1 MKPMKISGLRVLAGV
16 LALAWTAGCSG
27 NSGPNPAASGPAQ
40 SNPAS
45 SPSAAPGGPASGTVW
60 IIGGST
66 LTRLQQSSDTSGALM
81 KNFDTPNAYVVV
93 TAKQWSIPAGWT
105 STPTASFTSYSA
117 LQSALDG
124 GTLDP
129 RIKAVLYDNEHWT
142 QTPAA
147 EQQDP
152 AHYDQLAGRLAHQH
166 HLQFI
171 ATPAVDLISVV
182 NPAVPSGGGRRYQS
196 FLDLGLAGQIAA
208 YADVIDIQAQAAESN
223 VGQFTSFVDAAADQA
238 RKANPAIKVVAGIST
253 NPSGSAVTAD
263 AMDQA
268 AKAVRAHVDGYW
280 LNDPAASDYCPK
292 CSGPYPQVALDA
304 LSGL

>member
-1 MKPMKISGLRVLAGV
+1 MVAGV

-27 NSGPNPAASGPAQ
+27 NPG
-40 SNPAS
+40 SNPAPPGPQS
-45 SPSAAPGGPASGTVW
+45 SQASPNGGGSASGTVW
-60 IIGGST
+60 IISGST
-66 LTRLQQSSDTSGALM
+66 LTRLQSSGDSAALK

-105 STPTASFTSYSA
+105 STPTVSYTSYAA

-129 RIKAVLYDNEHWT
+129 RIKAVLYDNEHWV
-142 QTPAA
+142 QTPAD
-147 EQQDP
+147 EQQNP
-152 AHYDQLAGRLAHQH
+152 AHYDQLAAQLAHQH
-166 HLQFI
+166 HLRFI
-171 ATPAVDLISVV
+171 ATPAVDLVTALS
-182 NPAVPSGGGRRYQS
+182 PAAPSGGGRRYQA
-196 FLDLGLAGQIAA
+196 FLSLGLTGQIASV
-208 YADVIDIQAQAAESN
+208 ADVIDIQAQGAEADVS
-223 VGQFTSFVDAAADQA
+223 QFASFVDAAADQA

-253 NPSGSAVTAD
+253 NPSGAAVTAD

-304 LSGL
+304 VSGL